1 MSVDY
6 DLQRRID
13 ALLTA
18 AGEGDREGVRPA
30 FSPFFGEGA
39 AKAGRLAAELRE
51 AAASGDLERAVAAAE
66 EAAQTQPAGLVKR
79 AVKVFVTHEPL
90 AADPLGWGEAMW
102 WTETAICDPFFY
114 RWHKNIDELYASFQ
128 EASGETNDPATQAPE
143 GVSFDG
149 APSIVL
155 CLSSDIPGADAPSF
169 DFDAFARERLGE
181 DLDGGDDLLTTEL
194 PTRFVRSRVTAGIPG
209 QERVTYTTTHLV
221 HQPFTYFLRLENAAG
236 GPREVTVRAFLAH
249 ATLADDRRAWIELDK
264 FAVNLPQGVTVL
276 GRPDARSSVIKRRG
290 VTAPGAEPLAD
301 GAVDQWCD
309 CGWPYSLLLPSGASD
324 DIGTPF
330 TLMVAVTNHQQDREP
345 DHVRTC
351 GSTSYC
357 GALENYPDRRRMG
370 YPFDRPFARPI
381 ADTIAASP
389 SMTSTGMTIRCETAR
404 PPE

>member
-66 EAAQTQPAGLVKR
+66 EAAQNAAGRPREAGRQGLRHTR
-79 AVKVFVTHEPL
+79 APRCGPLGLGRSHVVDRDRDLRSVLLPL
-90 AADPLGWGEAMW
+90 A
-102 WTETAICDPFFY
+102 
-114 RWHKNIDELYASFQ
+114 KNIDDLYASFQ

-236 GPREVTVRAFLAH
+236 GPRDVTVRAFLAH

-324 DIGTPF
+324 DTGTPF

-351 GSTSYC
+351 GSMSYC

-370 YPFDRPFARPI
+370 HPFDRPFARPI

-389 SMTSTGMTIRCETAR
+389 SMTSTGVTIRCETAR